1 MRSILALFGTLVL
14 ASTVWAPSTLGQAA
28 AATVTPGETLSLV
41 ATAYG
46 PSLKDNYPY
55 GAVDY
60 YGRPLKPGDVA
71 VDPRV
76 IPLGTRLYVSG
87 YHTPLLPSGGFEAVA
102 VDTGGAI
109 KGDRIDLF
117 IDAPDAKVQTFGIQ
131 NVKVTILGKNGQVPT
146 TTPAR
151 SGSGSS
157 SGSVSGTS
165 SSASSGGPSGSL
177 GSPVAS
183 MAPSAQSL
191 KGWTIVVDP
200 GHGRDPRYG
209 NFTGAEG
216 VNGVSEDQNV
226 LDIGQRLVTQLRL
239 QGATVYIT
247 RGAYDPAPPPVQGL
261 IKRVSLAEAVH
272 ADLFISIHENDGA
285 SSSHGVQTW
294 YYWPR
299 SAALARDVQQAMVAD
314 SGLANA
320 GIHQRGFYVVYHTT
334 MPAILVEGG
343 FLSNPSEAAL
353 ISTASFHARE
363 SSALDSAILT
373 YVKANPKS

>member
-1 MRSILALFGTLVL
+1 MLV
-14 ASTVWAPSTLGQAA
+14 ASAVSAPGFIGQAA

-60 YGRPLKPGDVA
+60 YGNALKPGDVA

-76 IPLGTRLYVSG
+76 IPLGTRLYVTG
-87 YHTPLLPSGGFEAVA
+87 YHSSLLPAGGFYAVA

-109 KGDRIDLF
+109 KGNRIDLY
-117 IDAPDAKVQTFGIQ
+117 INAPDSRVLTFGIQ
-131 NVKVTILGKNGQVPT
+131 NVKVTILDRNGQVPT
-146 TTPAR
+146 TSPEQSSSRASSASASGTT
-151 SGSGSS
+151 STSGNQTVGSGSS
-157 SGSVSGTS
+157 PS
-165 SSASSGGPSGSL
+165 SPAASSTP
-177 GSPVAS
+177 A
-183 MAPSAQSL
+183 AQSL

-209 NFTGAEG
+209 NYTGAEG

-226 LDIGQRLVTQLRL
+226 LDIGQRLVTQLRA

-247 RGAYDPAPPPVQGL
+247 RGTYDPAPPPVQGL
-261 IKRVSLAEAVH
+261 IKRVSLAEKVH
-272 ADLFISIHENDGA
+272 ADLFLSIHQNDGTV
-285 SSSHGVQTW
+285 SSRGVETW

-299 SAALARDVQQAMVAD
+299 SSTLAKDVQQAMVTET
-314 SGLANA
+314 GLANA
-320 GIHQRGFYVVYHTT
+320 GVHQKGFYVVYHTT

-353 ISTASFHARE
+353 ISTVAFHAKE
-363 SSALDSAILT
+363 ANALDAAILA
-373 YVKANPKS
+373 YVKVNPKN